1 MEEKKNIYN
10 VDANKVIKDYQ
21 QKVSDLEF
29 QVTIKDEQLKNAQEY
44 IVELEKKLKTVD
56 KKEIDNKKKQVI
68 LCQKIGKGRL
78 AISFL
83 YAKENR

>member
-10 VDANKVIKDYQ
+10 VDANKIIKDYQ

-56 KKEIDNKKKQVI
+56 KKEIDNKKK
-68 LCQKIGKGRL
+68 
-78 AISFL
+78 
-83 YAKENR
+83 